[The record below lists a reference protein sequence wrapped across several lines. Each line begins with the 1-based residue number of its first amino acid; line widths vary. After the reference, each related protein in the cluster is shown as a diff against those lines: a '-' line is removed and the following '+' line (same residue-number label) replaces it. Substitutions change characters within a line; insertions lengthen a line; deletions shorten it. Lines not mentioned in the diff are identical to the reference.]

1 MNKLIRVALVAL
13 MLAVRLPGL
22 AQSVAEETA
31 QQIKSEPQRYYW
43 GEGAGESL
51 DEARQSAL
59 AALSQSIQA
68 VVWTDVYGEENNMGA
83 TISAK
88 SGISSFTTLANTECI
103 EFPFDEKNGVYRVMI
118 YVERAELLR
127 MAQARADKIREWIEN
142 GRLQESRLEVS
153 NALKYYYWALS
164 LSDVHSASLK
174 IDVDGS
180 KKEAKPWLESK
191 IANLLNSIN
200 VELDNVEER
209 PGDANPYLVN
219 LNFTCQ
225 GQKVNGL
232 ELSYF
237 TGLRQVSGIYAKNGV
252 ATLEFPKLPKD
263 NIDLTY
269 EYAFASEGALF
280 DPELEAYFEANP
292 KRVFAQAKHKVRM
305 NGLSAGPS
313 VPDRRQEPAL
323 VQATAKDGGA
333 VVAEVEIAKPR
344 KRVETKESADP
355 DKFASTMR
363 SIISAIST
371 KNYESVRSLF
381 TDDGYNTFTR
391 MMQSGEVKLSRSDVT
406 DFMVEQAEGY
416 TIGKRIP
423 VQITYPGRKKCNE
436 DIVVRFRNDGLA
448 TSVAYALSK
457 RAEDDIFRENLWNM
471 KARYAML
478 QFMEDYQTAFSLK
491 DLDYID
497 RIFSNKAII
506 ISGVVTGGNKR
517 SASGSLNREGVFVDP
532 SSFSNQKVRYTT
544 RTKDE
549 YLKYLRTDFKNKS
562 FIHIV
567 FEDTSIRWQSGVNN
581 DVYWIEL
588 KQNYNSNRYCDV
600 GFLTLMIDLD
610 EIDPNIVVRT
620 WTPEKL
626 DLDEVMARYTH
637 D

>member
-1 MNKLIRVALVAL
+1 MNKLIRVALAAL

-269 EYAFASEGALF
+269 EYAFALW
-280 DPELEAYFEANP
+280 
-292 KRVFAQAKHKVRM
+292 
-305 NGLSAGPS
+305 
-313 VPDRRQEPAL
+313 
-323 VQATAKDGGA
+323 
-333 VVAEVEIAKPR
+333 PR
-344 KRVETKESADP
+344 WK
-355 DKFASTMR
+355 
-363 SIISAIST
+363 
-371 KNYESVRSLF
+371 
-381 TDDGYNTFTR
+381 
-391 MMQSGEVKLSRSDVT
+391 
-406 DFMVEQAEGY
+406 
-416 TIGKRIP
+416 
-423 VQITYPGRKKCNE
+423 
-436 DIVVRFRNDGLA
+436 
-448 TSVAYALSK
+448 
-457 RAEDDIFRENLWNM
+457 
-471 KARYAML
+471 
-478 QFMEDYQTAFSLK
+478 
-491 DLDYID
+491 
-497 RIFSNKAII
+497 
-506 ISGVVTGGNKR
+506 
-517 SASGSLNREGVFVDP
+517 
-532 SSFSNQKVRYTT
+532 
-544 RTKDE
+544 
-549 YLKYLRTDFKNKS
+549 
-562 FIHIV
+562 
-567 FEDTSIRWQSGVNN
+567 
-581 DVYWIEL
+581 
-588 KQNYNSNRYCDV
+588 
-600 GFLTLMIDLD
+600 
-610 EIDPNIVVRT
+610 
-620 WTPEKL
+620 
-626 DLDEVMARYTH
+626 
-637 D
+637 

>member
-1 MNKLIRVALVAL
+1 MNKLLRVTLTFL
-13 MLAVRLPGL
+13 LCLLCFPSG
-22 AQSVAEETA
+22 AQNVAEETA
-31 QQIKSEPQRYYW
+31 QQIKNDPSRYYW
-43 GEGAGESL
+43 GDGAGETL
-51 DEARQSAL
+51 EEARQSAL
-59 AALSQSIQA
+59 AALSQSIRA
-68 VVWTDVYGEENNMGA
+68 VVWTDVYGEENNMGS

-103 EFPFDEKNGVYRVMI
+103 EFPFDEKNGVYRVML

-127 MAQARADKIREWIEN
+127 MAQERADKIREWVEN
-142 GRLQESRLEVS
+142 GRQQESRLEVS

-180 KKEAKPWLESK
+180 KKEVKPWLESK
-191 IANLLNSIN
+191 IANLLNSITVGLGN
-200 VELDNVEER
+200 IEER
-209 PGDANPYLVN
+209 PGDANPWLVN

-280 DPELEAYFEANP
+280 DPELQAYFESNP
-292 KRVFAQAKHKVRM
+292 KRVFPQARHMVEVS
-305 NGLSAGPS
+305 GTSASSFALSRQDEPQLVTS
-313 VPDRRQEPAL
+313 V
-323 VQATAKDGGA
+323 AKDGGE
-333 VVAEVEIAKPR
+333 VAAPVEVAAPR
-344 KRVETKESADP
+344 KRVETTESADP

-371 KNYESVRSLF
+371 KNYESVRGLF
-381 TDDGYNTFTR
+381 TADGYDMFSR

-406 DFMVEQAEGY
+406 DFTVEQAEGY

-436 DIVVRFRNDGLA
+436 DIVVRFRNDGVA
-448 TSVAYALSK
+448 TSVAYALSR

-506 ISGVVTGGNKR
+506 ISGVVTGGKKR
-517 SASGSLNREGVFVDP
+517 DAAGSVNRDGVYVDASAFSG
-532 SSFSNQKVRYTT
+532 NQVRYTT

-549 YLKYLRTDFKNKS
+549 YLKYLRSDFKRKS

-600 GFLTLMIDLD
+600 GYLTLMIDLD
-610 EIDPNIVVRT
+610 EIEPNIVVRT

-626 DLDEVMARYTH
+626 DLDEVMERYTH